1 MSTERWKIQVSP
13 SASSVAHSFK
23 TWLGMLSGPT
33 ALSTLIFC
41 RSFSTPCLSILRSG
55 IGEYVESDSS
65 DDGCV
70 CVCVGGGGGVV
81 VWNWTG
87 TGVRCQLSICCHCGV
102 FH

>member
-41 RSFSTPCLSILRSG
+41 RSFSTPYLSILRSG
-55 IGEYVESDSS
+55 IGEYIESDSS
-65 DDGCV
+65 DDG
-70 CVCVGGGGGVV
+70 GGGEGGGSCLE
-81 VWNWTG
+81 WTG